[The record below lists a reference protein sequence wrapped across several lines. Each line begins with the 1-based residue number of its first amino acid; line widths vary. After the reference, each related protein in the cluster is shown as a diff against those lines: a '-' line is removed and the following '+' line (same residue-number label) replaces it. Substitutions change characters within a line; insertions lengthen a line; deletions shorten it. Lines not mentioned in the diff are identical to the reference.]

1 MYWQKVNRVDKIA
14 ESMPVNRYFLL
25 RNSLHVNAARQP
37 PTGENCKFW
46 KVKPVINAVR
56 NRCIQLPREE
66 FNAVDEQMIP
76 FTGRVPAKQFVKGKP
91 NPVGLKNFVICGKSG
106 RAVDFEIY
114 QAAGTGTKHLG
125 LGASVVLRLVEA
137 IPKQKNCKICFDN
150 YFTGIPLIREL
161 KSRGI
166 HSLGVVKSNRLMG
179 CELKSEK
186 DLKKKGRGAI
196 DYKVSDKGDIC
207 VVRWM
212 DNGAVTLASSFAD
225 VDEEDQVRGWRAST
239 KEHIIVERSKCVQVY
254 NDNMGGVDK
263 LDFLI
268 SLYRTKAKTKKWPV
282 RVIFHFM
289 DFALANSW
297 LEYRDIER
305 ANGTPRSR
313 IMDLLEYR
321 SEVAFALLK
330 ANVFTTA
337 LVKSPSV
344 GRPRSTSQQVQT
356 EIQVPHLAKRRKSS
370 ERPVGDVR
378 YDGFMHFPSCINGLG
393 QRCKYEGCNGRSRV
407 KCNKCNGFLCL
418 TKEKNCFLSFHSK

>member
-1 MYWQKVNRVDKIA
+1 MSPPSGESSGSVEIAMAEACSTSVRQEILNAEEVLDRLDESDIDLSGSEDDMEEEYDSNSYSINNRLVVSTSNEDVEESEEPADAVNSSKQQEKKFKIKWHSPDRNPFQPRFLTWQERPIAADPLDTPAKYFFNYFQPELFQLFADQTNIYHLQAKGRILGTNSVEICRFFGASIVMANLGFPRLRMYWQKVNRVDKIA

-37 PTGENCKFW
+37 PTGENCK
-46 KVKPVINAVR
+46 
-56 NRCIQLPREE
+56 
-66 FNAVDEQMIP
+66 
-76 FTGRVPAKQFVKGKP
+76 P

-114 QAAGTGTKHLG
+114 QGAGTGIPDETKHLG
-125 LGASVVLRLVEA
+125 LGASVVLRLVDT
-137 IPKQKNCKICFDN
+137 IPKQKNYKICFDN

-212 DNGAVTLASSFAD
+212 DNGAVTLASSFAG
-225 VDEEDQVRGWRAST
+225 VDEKDQVRRWRAST
-239 KEHIIVERSKCVQVY
+239 KEHIMVERPKCVQVY

-268 SLYRTKAKTKKWPV
+268 SLYRTKA
-282 RVIFHFM
+282 
-289 DFALANSW
+289 
-297 LEYRDIER
+297 
-305 ANGTPRSR
+305 
-313 IMDLLEYR
+313 
-321 SEVAFALLK
+321 
-330 ANVFTTA
+330 
-337 LVKSPSV
+337 
-344 GRPRSTSQQVQT
+344 
-356 EIQVPHLAKRRKSS
+356 
-370 ERPVGDVR
+370 
-378 YDGFMHFPSCINGLG
+378 
-393 QRCKYEGCNGRSRV
+393 
-407 KCNKCNGFLCL
+407 
-418 TKEKNCFLSFHSK
+418 